1 MNLKILSLCFV
12 ATFLG
17 VGCGEQPNKI
27 AEYSEAR
34 KQFDLIDQQINVL
47 MDILDSPQTERA
59 KLIKVLCHDYPEIFE
74 KQYIPALLKLASKEY
89 TEKQLRNELELVM
102 SYYEHKLLIRCE

>member
-1 MNLKILSLCFV
+1 MNFKILSLSLI
-12 ATFLG
+12 ATLG
-17 VGCGEQPNKI
+17 GGCDEQSDKI

-34 KQFDLIDQQINVL
+34 KQFDLIDQQVNQL
-47 MDILDSPQTERA
+47 LDLLDNPQTERE
-59 KLIKVLCHDYPEIFE
+59 KLIKVLCHDYPELFE

-102 SYYEHKLLIRCE
+102 SYYEHKLIIRCE